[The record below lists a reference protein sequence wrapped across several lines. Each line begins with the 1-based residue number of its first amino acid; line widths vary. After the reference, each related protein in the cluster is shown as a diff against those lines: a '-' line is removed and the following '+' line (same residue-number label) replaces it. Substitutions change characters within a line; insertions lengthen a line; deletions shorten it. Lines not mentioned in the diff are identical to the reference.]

1 MRNHH
6 QCPIG
11 MAPLPKVNYSSRG
24 NEKMDG
30 AKLSKNVGKFKK
42 GKKKA
47 QEEQIQRP
55 KFGERKEILQV
66 PPLWWCESYCK
77 EV

>member
-1 MRNHH
+1 MKRWMVLNY
-6 QCPIG
+6 PR
-11 MAPLPKVNYSSRG
+11 MLVNSRK
-24 NEKMDG
+24 ER
-30 AKLSKNVGKFKK
+30 
-42 GKKKA
+42 KKA
-47 QEEQIQRP
+47 QEGHIQRP